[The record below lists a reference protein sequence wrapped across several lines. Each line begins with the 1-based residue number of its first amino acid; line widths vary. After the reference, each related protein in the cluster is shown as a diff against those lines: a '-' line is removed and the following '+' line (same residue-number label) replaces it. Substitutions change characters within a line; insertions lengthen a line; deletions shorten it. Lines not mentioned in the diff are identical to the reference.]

1 MTPPAGFAYIEEFI
15 TAEEETNL
23 LEEIRALPLREAAY
37 KQYTAKRRILSFG
50 SQYDFSAHQLS
61 SGPPLPAFILPLRE
75 KVARWSG
82 VAREEFG
89 HALLTHYPPGTALGW
104 HRDVP
109 NFEIVIGVSLL
120 GPCRM
125 RFRPYPPQKG
135 ARKDILQ
142 VTLEPRS
149 AYRLQGAVRWEWQH
163 SIPATPGERYSVTF
177 RSPRHSAS

>member
-15 TAEEETNL
+15 TAEGETNL

-37 KQYTAKRRILSFG
+37 KQYTAKRRILSF
-50 SQYDFSAHQLS
+50 DSA
-61 SGPPLPAFILPLRE
+61 LPFFILPLRE

-82 VAREEFG
+82 VAPEEFG

-125 RFRPYPPQKG
+125 RFRPYPPRKG

-149 AYRLQGAVRWEWQH
+149 VYRLQGAVRWEWQH